1 MQIMKYFKKS
11 ILNFFKILLLLT
23 FVSCEQE
30 VDQVVEVISPYKT
43 ENDKL
48 KQVLKPLGLSSVK
61 DFYNVNDNNLIWI
74 NDSLHLNEKAE
85 NLIET
90 LNNAE
95 NYGLVSSSYLGNY
108 DLNDLS
114 LISKDTLLS
123 SVFIDFIFDLNCGVF
138 TDESLTSPFP
148 AADRNK
154 DELVAGLAEMVDT
167 SSIDEIIVNY
177 SPKHSQYISL
187 IAVLKKYNLRTKL
200 VEDQVDVPSNK
211 KDSLN
216 YLSYAAK
223 ALVIHGFLDSENV
236 SDSIII
242 SRVKD
247 FQFEHGLNSD
257 GVVGSKTAKL
267 LSKSPF
273 SYFLS
278 AALALDKWR
287 GKDIWSENRI
297 DINIP
302 GYKLR
307 YFKNNELVRMH
318 KVIVGNVKAQT
329 IEILDSVEYIVVYP
343 YWYVPRS
350 IINHEMLP
358 KARKDSTYFKRKGFE
373 ILKGRS
379 VVNSDNIDYN
389 SSFRYT
395 VRQKGGSSNAL
406 GLVKFIFPNPS
417 SIYLHDTPSKKLFN
431 KEVRAFSHGCIR
443 LQDPL
448 DLAYVVL
455 EDDQSNFNKEKV
467 KSVIKNKQR
476 TRVNL
481 NNKLAIYVHY
491 TLASV
496 IDSSIVFHEDIY
508 GKEKES
514 LKVLKKIFQKG
525 ILLH

>member
-61 DFYNVNDNNLIWI
+61 DFYNVNENNLIWI
-74 NDSLHLNEKAE
+74 NDSLHFNEKAE

-95 NYGLVSSSYLGNY
+95 NYGLVSSSYLGAYN
-108 DLNDLS
+108 LNDLS
-114 LISKDTLLS
+114 TISKDTLLS
-123 SVFIDFIFDLNCGVF
+123 SVFIDFIYDLNCSVF

-148 AADRNK
+148 AAVRNK

-267 LSKSPF
+267 LSKSQ
-273 SYFLS
+273 L
-278 AALALDKWR
+278 
-287 GKDIWSENRI
+287 
-297 DINIP
+297 
-302 GYKLR
+302 
-307 YFKNNELVRMH
+307 
-318 KVIVGNVKAQT
+318 
-329 IEILDSVEYIVVYP
+329 ILYY
-343 YWYVPRS
+343 YR
-350 IINHEMLP
+350 
-358 KARKDSTYFKRKGFE
+358 
-373 ILKGRS
+373 
-379 VVNSDNIDYN
+379 
-389 SSFRYT
+389 
-395 VRQKGGSSNAL
+395 
-406 GLVKFIFPNPS
+406 
-417 SIYLHDTPSKKLFN
+417 
-431 KEVRAFSHGCIR
+431 
-443 LQDPL
+443 
-448 DLAYVVL
+448 
-455 EDDQSNFNKEKV
+455 
-467 KSVIKNKQR
+467 
-476 TRVNL
+476 
-481 NNKLAIYVHY
+481 
-491 TLASV
+491 
-496 IDSSIVFHEDIY
+496 
-508 GKEKES
+508 
-514 LKVLKKIFQKG
+514 
-525 ILLH
+525 

>member
-1 MQIMKYFKKS
+1 MDNFKKK
-11 ILNFFKILLLLT
+11 IFIFFKLPLFLI

-30 VDQVVEVISPYKT
+30 LIQVVEVTSPYET
-43 ENDKL
+43 VNDKL
-48 KQVLKPLGLSSVK
+48 KKVVKPLGVSALRE
-61 DFYNVNDNNLIWI
+61 FYAFNNDNLIWI
-74 NDSLHLNEKAE
+74 NDSLIFNEKAG

-95 NYGLVSSSYLGNY
+95 NYGLVSSSYLGAY
-108 DLNDLS
+108 DLNELS
-114 LISKDTLLS
+114 PISKDTLLS
-123 SVFIDFIFDLNCGVF
+123 SVFIDFIYDLNCGVF
-138 TDESLTSPFP
+138 PDKILTSPFP
-148 AADRNK
+148 AAVRNK
-154 DELVAGLAEMVDT
+154 EELVARLAEMVDT
-167 SSIDEIIVNY
+167 SSIEEIIFSC
-177 SPKHSQYISL
+177 SPRHSQYITL
-187 IAVLKKYNLRTKL
+187 LTALKKYNLRTKL
-200 VEDQVDVPSNK
+200 VADQVNVPSNK

-257 GVVGSKTAKL
+257 GVVGTKTAKL

-287 GKDIWSENRI
+287 KKDIWSQNRI

-307 YFKNNELVRMH
+307 YFQNNELVRLH
-318 KVIVGNVKAQT
+318 KVIIGNVKAQT
-329 IEILDSVEYIVVYP
+329 IEILDSVEYLVVYP

-373 ILKGRS
+373 ILKGRTL
-379 VVNSDNIDYN
+379 VDSDNIDYN
-389 SSFRYT
+389 SSFSYT

-455 EDDQSNFNKEKV
+455 EDDQSKYNKEKV
-467 KSVIKNKQR
+467 RKIIENKER
-476 TRVNL
+476 TRLNL
-481 NNKLAIYVHY
+481 NNKLTIYIHY

-496 IDSSIVFHEDIY
+496 LDSSIVFHEDVY
-508 GKEKES
+508 NKEKES
-514 LKVLKKIFQKG
+514 LKVLKKMFQKE
-525 ILLH
+525 IPLQ